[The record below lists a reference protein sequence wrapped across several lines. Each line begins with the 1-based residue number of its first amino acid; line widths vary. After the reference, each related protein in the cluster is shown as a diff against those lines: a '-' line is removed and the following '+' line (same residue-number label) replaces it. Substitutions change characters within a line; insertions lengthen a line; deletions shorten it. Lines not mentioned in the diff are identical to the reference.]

1 MEIILKPEQEQ
12 FIVNKLQQ
20 GKYRDV
26 DELLLAVAF
35 QLLEENEHQEQQLAD
50 LRAKIAAGSE
60 QIHQG
65 KTVDGEAVFQ
75 HLQMKLNQMQQGQ

>member
-26 DELLLAVAF
+26 DELLAVAF

-75 HLQMKLNQMQQGQ
+75 QLQMKLNQMQQGQ